1 METTTTNNDE
11 SGTNDQRFENL
22 KQEADSIIAG
32 IFEGDNVSKDF
43 LQDLKSVI
51 MTYLDDDSLLQVDV
65 EDTQDGTISCSVFSE
80 DGVHKF
86 LYESEEE
93 WGGMF
98 FGRDEVEN
106 AFYLLNELDVEEL
119 DEVPIQ

>member
-43 LQDLKSVI
+43 LQDLKTVI